1 MTLQLS
7 QKERMLLED
16 QKSHEEVCI
25 QKYNNYSNQATDPEL
40 KQLFKTYAGE
50 EQEHL
55 NSVNQMLSGQIPN
68 MSAKQN
74 SSPNTNTNTNAQFQ
88 SSAPG
93 SANPQHD
100 AALCT
105 DMLMTEKF
113 VSGGYDTAVFEFRD
127 TNARN
132 TLNHIQKEEQ
142 GHGEGIYKYMEKNN
156 MYTSQ

>member
-16 QKSHEEVCI
+16 QKSHEEICV
-25 QKYNNYSNQATDPEL
+25 QKYSNYSNQATDPEL
-40 KQLFKTYAGE
+40 KQLFKTYANE

-74 SSPNTNTNTNAQFQ
+74 SSPMANPNTQFQ
-88 SSAPG
+88 SSI
-93 SANPQHD
+93 STSTNPQHD

-105 DMLMTEKF
+105 DMLMTEKY
-113 VSGGYDTAVFEFRD
+113 VSSGYDTAVFEFRD

-132 TLNHIQKEEQ
+132 VLNHIQKEEQ